1 MASTWQRLAY
11 VTNGSST
18 STTMLDTANDSS
30 FSGND
35 FASKKHLKILI
46 QIRDSSSG
54 ANLTG
59 RFGNSSGI
67 NTATYNWLY
76 NSNGGQ
82 DAAGDNNYA
91 RVGGHSH
98 SSDGLYSIEI
108 PANINGEDK
117 LCISHW
123 MQGYTTTAN
132 RVEVCFRSPISA
144 PITRM
149 QVSLEFGSINIG
161 AYSSMTVLG
170 ADDQGTTPVYPNL
183 TNGTIFEE
191 SDTGKHYMF
200 NGTDTWN
207 EIT

>member
-1 MASTWQRLAY
+1 MASTWQKLAY

-30 FSGND
+30 FSGDD
-35 FASKKHLKILI
+35 FEEKKHLKILI
-46 QIRDSSSG
+46 QIRKSSSG
-54 ANLTG
+54 NNLTG

-67 NTATYNWLY
+67 NTSTYNWLY

-82 DAAGDNNYA
+82 DAVGSHSNYA
-91 RVGGHSH
+91 RVGGHSS

-123 MQGYTTTAN
+123 MQGYTSGAN
-132 RVEVCFRSPISA
+132 RVEVCFRSSISA

-149 QVSLEFGSINIG
+149 QVSLEFASSNIG
-161 AYSSMTVLG
+161 AYSSITVLG
-170 ADDQGTTPVYPNL
+170 ADDAPTTPVYPNL
-183 TNGTIFEE
+183 VNGTIFEE

-200 NGTDTWN
+200 DGTSTWN
-207 EIT
+207 EM